1 MTEIQ
6 FPPKNEA
13 KSSQA
18 DSVKQRVVV
27 CRGRSCRKYS
37 AEKVY
42 SNFKENLPP
51 DTELISVPCLGQ
63 CGNGPMVVIEPEQI
77 WYSQVQP
84 QEVNTAIEQHII
96 GKSPVKQMLYRK
108 FHK

>member
-6 FPPKNEA
+6 FPPKEA

-18 DSVKQRVVV
+18 NSLKPRVVV

-42 SNFKENLPP
+42 SNFKQNLPP
-51 DTELISVPCLGQ
+51 DTELISLPCLGQ
-63 CGNGPMVVIEPEQI
+63 CGNGAMVVIEPEQI
-77 WYSQVQP
+77 WYSKVQP
-84 QEVNTAIEQHII
+84 REVNTVIEQHII
-96 GKSPVKQMLYRK
+96 GKTPVKPMLYRK

>member
-1 MTEIQ
+1 MTELQ
-6 FPPKNEA
+6 FPLTNEA

-18 DSVKQRVVV
+18 HPTKQIVV

-42 SNFKENLPP
+42 SNFEQKLPP
-51 DTELISVPCLGQ
+51 DIELISVPCLGQ

-77 WYSQVQP
+77 WYSQVHP
-84 QEVNTAIEQHII
+84 GEVDKVIEQHII
-96 GKSPVKQMLYRK
+96 GKTPVKAMLYRK

>member
-1 MTEIQ
+1 MTELQ
-6 FPPKNEA
+6 FPLTNEA

-18 DSVKQRVVV
+18 HPTKQIVV

-42 SNFKENLPP
+42 SNFEQNLPP
-51 DTELISVPCLGQ
+51 DIELISVPCLGQ

-77 WYSQVQP
+77 WYSQVHP
-84 QEVNTAIEQHII
+84 KEVNTVIEQHII
-96 GKSPVKQMLYRK
+96 GKSPVKAMLYRK